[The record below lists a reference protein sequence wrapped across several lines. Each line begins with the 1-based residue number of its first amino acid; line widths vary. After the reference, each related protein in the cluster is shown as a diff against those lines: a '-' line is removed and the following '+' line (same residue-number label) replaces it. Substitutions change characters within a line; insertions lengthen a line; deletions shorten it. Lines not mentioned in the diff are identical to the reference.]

1 MKGTPMTKS
10 ELHDL
15 LTDTARNLQH
25 AHRDHHAATCSVT
38 DLKRHLARAEAEHI
52 LAGLEGKNAE
62 ARKAELANLTTQERR
77 ALETAEEKLDNTRLN
92 LTLTELDHRLTRDL
106 LKLHTNHQEDNS

>member
-1 MKGTPMTKS
+1 MTKS

-15 LTDTARNLQH
+15 LTDTHRYLQH

-52 LAGLEGKNAE
+52 LAGLEGKNEA

-77 ALETAEEKLDNTRLN
+77 ALEAAEEKLDNTRLN
-92 LTLTELDHRLTRDL
+92 LTLVELDARLARDL
-106 LKLHTNHQEDNS
+106 LRLHTSNLEDNS